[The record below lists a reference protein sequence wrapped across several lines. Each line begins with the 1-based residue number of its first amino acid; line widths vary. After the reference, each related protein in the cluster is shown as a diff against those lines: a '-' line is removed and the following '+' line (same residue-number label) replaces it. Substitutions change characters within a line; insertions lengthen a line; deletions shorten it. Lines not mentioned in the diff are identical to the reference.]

1 MFNAILIQN
10 NFTLHDKYEIQEEN
24 DKSIGFSDIM
34 LILFL
39 SYFFGNFIEEFTE
52 YLRRHRNHGDD
63 NDAYDMFDMMDILGF
78 D

>member
-10 NFTLHDKYEIQEEN
+10 NFTLHDKYDFQEEN
-24 DKSIGFSDIM
+24 DKSIGFNDIM
-34 LILFL
+34 LILFV

-52 YLRRHRNHGDD
+52 YLRRPRIHGHD
-63 NDAYDMFDMMDILGF
+63 NDAYDIFDMMDILDF